1 MPLHFRNLGPL
12 LSIALFWGGPLQ
24 AQQSET
30 SCCESEACES
40 AQVVRL
46 NFSEPIKD
54 LSLPEKLKPGEVFYL
69 KIDNIN
75 LNNYQVSVNNA
86 AVEISEP
93 LKFPSFPVISLP
105 SLKAMPMP
113 AGEKADSGGANT
125 YGFIKAKEAFLN
137 DLEQTGQ
144 NGQAEDQALQSIL
157 ASAERQLGR
166 LMRDLEKDLSAVEEA
181 NYAIMAYRLSLL
193 SPHGSDP
200 LEDTNKPKLLEI
212 QKTYLQSRTKTKHR
226 LELAKTLLAEM
237 ETLAAQP
244 KVIAR
249 FKANSQL
256 RMKWNNLT
264 RALRVIS
271 AAHQDLVSSLAQEK
285 VDALFRS
292 VLYLSEDRSYTSMPL
307 QHQGDYSE
315 MEVHIV
321 PRDKNAGLQTYQFKL
336 RLPEQNT
343 WYWSVGSSM
352 YYTPMKDERVYI
364 EERLR
369 YSASDTSS
377 VFRVYDELREA
388 QETGISTMLRYG
400 SKFGPDTKWGAHGNL
415 GLGLSLGTEN
425 LRPRYMLG
433 LGLSYGQK
441 HNVTFDAGL
450 VLGYI
455 QAKSNNIKVY
465 NIHFEEYDIKPEPY
479 TTLLKGSWFLG
490 LGYSYLL

>member
-1 MPLHFRNLGPL
+1 MELV
-12 LSIALFWGGPLQ
+12 A
-24 AQQSET
+24 A
-30 SCCESEACES
+30 EAKVAS
-40 AQVVRL
+40 RFAA
-46 NFSEPIKD
+46 NFD
-54 LSLPEKLKPGEVFYL
+54 
-69 KIDNIN
+69 
-75 LNNYQVSVNNA
+75 
-86 AVEISEP
+86 
-93 LKFPSFPVISLP
+93 
-105 SLKAMPMP
+105 
-113 AGEKADSGGANT
+113 
-125 YGFIKAKEAFLN
+125 
-137 DLEQTGQ
+137 
-144 NGQAEDQALQSIL
+144 
-157 ASAERQLGR
+157 
-166 LMRDLEKDLSAVEEA
+166 
-181 NYAIMAYRLSLL
+181 
-193 SPHGSDP
+193 
-200 LEDTNKPKLLEI
+200 
-212 QKTYLQSRTKTKHR
+212 
-226 LELAKTLLAEM
+226 
-237 ETLAAQP
+237 
-244 KVIAR
+244 
-249 FKANSQL
+249 L
-256 RMKWNNLT
+256 RMKWNTLNRKFKVLF
-264 RALRVIS
+264 
-271 AAHQDLVSSLAQEK
+271 AAHQDVVSSLASEK
-285 VDALFRS
+285 IDALLRS
-292 VLYLSEDRSYTSMPL
+292 TLYLSEDRTYTSMPL

-315 MEVHIV
+315 MEIHIV
-321 PRDKNAGLQTYQFKL
+321 PRDKNSGLQTYQFKL

-369 YSASDTSS
+369 YSATDTSN

-400 SKFGPDTKWGAHGNL
+400 SKFGPDTKWGAHGNV